1 MSRTKKF
8 IKNSM
13 STGVLQIVTFTL
25 GLVTSRIMLSCYGSE
40 INGLVSS
47 INQLISY
54 AKLVEAGL
62 SGAAIYALY
71 APLANNNKKEINNIV
86 SATNKYYIQTGAIF
100 SAIVLGV
107 SFLYPQ
113 IVNVTVLTKWETTI
127 LVAVLGLSGAISF
140 FISAKYRAL
149 FTADQKQYILSYSTI
164 LSVLLTTFCIIVF
177 GKGFRINIILLKLI
191 AALTAVVPVFLY
203 IYFAKKYYPYIDI
216 KNADEYKL
224 KSRYTVFINEIFGSI
239 HFGSPIIII
248 TALCNL
254 LEVSVFSVYKVVFSG
269 INSICNALILPMSA
283 SFGETLSIEDKRPF
297 QRGYSEFEMVY
308 YAVSTVVYSCTCILI
323 LSFVSIYTAGVTDI
337 DYIRPGMAMLFTFD
351 ATMANLYGPQAVL
364 VRAGGLFKEV
374 RNQTILQAC
383 ITIVLGIALTTAM
396 GMPGMLI
403 ASAISNAIRV
413 VLIIRLIRKQ
423 NYGVSVRQTVKRIC
437 VSILAM
443 VIITF
448 PFLCSN
454 YFPVFSFLNIHA
466 TNYLMWALCAIPVT
480 LYAILIS
487 FVAFYLTDKSTLLK
501 FVQRIFSVVFER
513 HSTDK

>member
-1 MSRTKKF
+1 
-8 IKNSM
+8 
-13 STGVLQIVTFTL
+13 
-25 GLVTSRIMLSCYGSE
+25 
-40 INGLVSS
+40 
-47 INQLISY
+47 
-54 AKLVEAGL
+54 
-62 SGAAIYALY
+62 
-71 APLANNNKKEINNIV
+71 
-86 SATNKYYIQTGAIF
+86 
-100 SAIVLGV
+100 
-107 SFLYPQ
+107 
-113 IVNVTVLTKWETTI
+113 
-127 LVAVLGLSGAISF
+127 
-140 FISAKYRAL
+140 
-149 FTADQKQYILSYSTI
+149 
-164 LSVLLTTFCIIVF
+164 
-177 GKGFRINIILLKLI
+177 
-191 AALTAVVPVFLY
+191 
-203 IYFAKKYYPYIDI
+203 
-216 KNADEYKL
+216 
-224 KSRYTVFINEIFGSI
+224 
-239 HFGSPIIII
+239 
-248 TALCNL
+248 
-254 LEVSVFSVYKVVFSG
+254 
-269 INSICNALILPMSA
+269 MSA
-283 SFGETLSIEDKRPF
+283 SFGETLSIEDRRPF

-308 YAVSTVVYSCTCILI
+308 YAVSTVVYSCACILI

-337 DYIRPGMAMLFTFD
+337 DYIRPSVAMLFTID

-383 ITIVLGIALTTAM
+383 ITIVLGIALTIAM
-396 GMPGMLI
+396 GMPGMLM

-501 FVQRIFSVVFER
+501 FVRRIFSVVFER